1 MLKISGGT
9 AQDLFSLPENNFWDM
24 YSKTMLKQISEFSH
38 PFLLTDTIG
47 FLILF
52 RKPCPWLPDENSQ
65 PAISLKQTELS
76 MFSHN

>member
-52 RKPCPWLPDENSQ
+52 RKPCP
-65 PAISLKQTELS
+65 
-76 MFSHN
+76 